1 MEDKITEKVYC
12 YDHPNAYNNNN
23 AWEAMALMNGGSN
36 WQNNPFIYLV
46 WMMFANRMWGGER
59 DFAGNAQ
66 YTALQNQISDNQN
79 ANLVMDGIKGT
90 ADAVRQ
96 LAANLNCDFNT
107 LNSAICDVR
116 SGIQQVAGQ
125 IGFSSERVI
134 NAVNMGDCNVI
145 QAIQNCCCQTQQS
158 ILKMGYENQLA
169 NCNQT
174 NVLSNAIQG
183 VNVGLERGFS
193 AVAYE
198 TQKQT
203 CDLLNAGN
211 SNTQRIIDVLN
222 NHWNSEL
229 QQKYDDV
236 RTELSQYRQSAYL
249 ISQLKPTSTTTAAA

>member
-1 MEDKITEKVYC
+1 
-12 YDHPNAYNNNN
+12 
-23 AWEAMALMNGGSN
+23 MALMNGGSN

-46 WMMFANRMWGGER
+46 WMMFANRMWGG
-59 DFAGNAQ
+59 DGNCAGNAQ

-79 ANLVMDGIKGT
+79 ANLVMDGIHGT
-90 ADAVRQ
+90 TDAIRQ

-125 IGFSSERVI
+125 IGFSAERVI

-249 ISQLKPTSTTTAAA
+249 LSQLKPTSTTTAAA

>member
-1 MEDKITEKVYC
+1 
-12 YDHPNAYNNNN
+12 
-23 AWEAMALMNGGSN
+23 
-36 WQNNPFIYLV
+36 
-46 WMMFANRMWGGER
+46 MMFANRMWGG
-59 DFAGNAQ
+59 DGNCAGNAQ
-66 YTALQNQISDNQN
+66 YMALQNQISDNQN
-79 ANLVMDGIKGT
+79 ANLVMDGIHGT
-90 ADAVRQ
+90 TDAIRQ

-125 IGFSSERVI
+125 IGFSAERVI

-249 ISQLKPTSTTTAAA
+249 LSQLKPTSTTTAAA

>member
-1 MEDKITEKVYC
+1 
-12 YDHPNAYNNNN
+12 
-23 AWEAMALMNGGSN
+23 
-36 WQNNPFIYLV
+36 
-46 WMMFANRMWGGER
+46 MWGG
-59 DFAGNAQ
+59 DGNCAGNAQ
-66 YTALQNQISDNQN
+66 YMALQNQISDNQN

-90 ADAVRQ
+90 TDAVRQ

-134 NAVNMGDCNVI
+134 NAVNMGDCNVV

-222 NHWNSEL
+222 NHWNNEL

-249 ISQLKPTSTTTAAA
+249 LSQLKPTSTTTAAA

>member
-1 MEDKITEKVYC
+1 
-12 YDHPNAYNNNN
+12 
-23 AWEAMALMNGGSN
+23 MALMNGGSN

-46 WMMFANRMWGGER
+46 WMMFANRMWGG
-59 DFAGNAQ
+59 DGNCAGNAQ
-66 YTALQNQISDNQN
+66 YMALQNQISDNQN
-79 ANLVMDGIKGT
+79 ANLVTDGIHGT
-90 ADAVRQ
+90 TDAVRQ

-158 ILKMGYENQLA
+158 ILKMGCENQLA

-222 NHWNSEL
+222 NHWNNEL
-229 QQKYDDV
+229 QQKYNDV
-236 RTELSQYRQSAYL
+236 RTELSQQRQSAYL

>member
-1 MEDKITEKVYC
+1 
-12 YDHPNAYNNNN
+12 
-23 AWEAMALMNGGSN
+23 MALMNGGSN

-46 WMMFANRMWGGER
+46 WMMFANRMWGG
-59 DFAGNAQ
+59 DGSCAGNAQ
-66 YTALQNQISDNQN
+66 YMALQNQISDNQN
-79 ANLVMDGIKGT
+79 ANLVMDGIHGT
-90 ADAVRQ
+90 TDAVRR

-134 NAVNMGDCNVI
+134 SAVNMGDCNVI

-229 QQKYDDV
+229 QQKYNDV
-236 RTELSQYRQSAYL
+236 RTELSQQRQSAYL

>member
-1 MEDKITEKVYC
+1 
-12 YDHPNAYNNNN
+12 
-23 AWEAMALMNGGSN
+23 
-36 WQNNPFIYLV
+36 
-46 WMMFANRMWGGER
+46 MMFANRMWGGER
-59 DFAGNAQ
+59 DCAGNAQ
-66 YTALQNQISDNQN
+66 YMALQNQISDNQN

-90 ADAVRQ
+90 TDAVRQ

>member
-1 MEDKITEKVYC
+1 
-12 YDHPNAYNNNN
+12 
-23 AWEAMALMNGGSN
+23 MALMNGGSN

-59 DFAGNAQ
+59 DCAGNAQ
-66 YTALQNQISDNQN
+66 YMALQNQISDNQN

-90 ADAVRQ
+90 TDAVRQ

-222 NHWNSEL
+222 NHWNNEL

>member
-1 MEDKITEKVYC
+1 
-12 YDHPNAYNNNN
+12 
-23 AWEAMALMNGGSN
+23 MALMNGGSN

-59 DFAGNAQ
+59 DCAGNAQ
-66 YTALQNQISDNQN
+66 YMALQNQISDNQN

-90 ADAVRQ
+90 TDAVRQ

>member
-1 MEDKITEKVYC
+1 
-12 YDHPNAYNNNN
+12 
-23 AWEAMALMNGGSN
+23 MALMNGGSN

-46 WMMFANRMWGGER
+46 WMMFANRMWGG
-59 DFAGNAQ
+59 DGNCAGNAQ
-66 YTALQNQISDNQN
+66 YMALQNQISDNQN
-79 ANLVMDGIKGT
+79 ANLVMDGIHGT
-90 ADAVRQ
+90 TDAVRQ

-229 QQKYDDV
+229 QQKYNDV
-236 RTELSQYRQSAYL
+236 RTELSQQRQSAYL

>member
-1 MEDKITEKVYC
+1 
-12 YDHPNAYNNNN
+12 
-23 AWEAMALMNGGSN
+23 MALMNGGSN

-46 WMMFANRMWGGER
+46 WMMFANRMWGG
-59 DFAGNAQ
+59 DGNCAGNAQ
-66 YTALQNQISDNQN
+66 YMALQNQISDNQN
-79 ANLVMDGIKGT
+79 ANLVMDGIHGT
-90 ADAVRQ
+90 TDAIRQ

-125 IGFSSERVI
+125 IGFSAERVI
-134 NAVNMGDCNVI
+134 NAVNIGDCNVI

-249 ISQLKPTSTTTAAA
+249 LSQLKPTSTTTAAA

>member
-1 MEDKITEKVYC
+1 MS
-12 YDHPNAYNNNN
+12 
-23 AWEAMALMNGGSN
+23 LMNGGSN

-249 ISQLKPTSTTTAAA
+249 ISQLKPTPTTTAAA

>member
-1 MEDKITEKVYC
+1 MKKYNTNLFGQKLNVSQAIDS
-12 YDHPNAYNNNN
+12 NA
-23 AWEAMALMNGGSN
+23 EG
-36 WQNNPFIYLV
+36 
-46 WMMFANRMWGGER
+46 
-59 DFAGNAQ
+59 
-66 YTALQNQISDNQN
+66 
-79 ANLVMDGIKGT
+79 KGT
-90 ADAVRQ
+90 IAVRQ

-125 IGFSSERVI
+125 IGFSAERVI

-193 AVAYE
+193 AIAYE

-203 CDLLNAGN
+203 CDLLNTGN

-222 NHWNSEL
+222 NHWNNEL

-249 ISQLKPTSTTTAAA
+249 LSQLKPTSTTTAAA

>member
-1 MEDKITEKVYC
+1 
-12 YDHPNAYNNNN
+12 
-23 AWEAMALMNGGSN
+23 
-36 WQNNPFIYLV
+36 
-46 WMMFANRMWGGER
+46 MWGGAGNC
-59 DFAGNAQ
+59 AGNAQ
-66 YTALQNQISDNQN
+66 YMALQNQISDNQN

-90 ADAVRQ
+90 TDAVRQ

-169 NCNQT
+169 SCNQT

-183 VNVGLERGFS
+183 VNVRLERGFS

>member
-1 MEDKITEKVYC
+1 
-12 YDHPNAYNNNN
+12 
-23 AWEAMALMNGGSN
+23 
-36 WQNNPFIYLV
+36 
-46 WMMFANRMWGGER
+46 MMFANRMWGGER
-59 DFAGNAQ
+59 DCAGNAQ
-66 YTALQNQISDNQN
+66 YMALQNQISDNQN

-90 ADAVRQ
+90 TDAVRQ

-222 NHWNSEL
+222 NHWNNEL

>member
-1 MEDKITEKVYC
+1 
-12 YDHPNAYNNNN
+12 
-23 AWEAMALMNGGSN
+23 
-36 WQNNPFIYLV
+36 
-46 WMMFANRMWGGER
+46 MFANRMWGGER
-59 DFAGNAQ
+59 DCAGNAQ
-66 YTALQNQISDNQN
+66 YMALQNQISDNQN

-90 ADAVRQ
+90 TDAVRQ

-222 NHWNSEL
+222 NHWNNEL

>member
-1 MEDKITEKVYC
+1 
-12 YDHPNAYNNNN
+12 
-23 AWEAMALMNGGSN
+23 
-36 WQNNPFIYLV
+36 
-46 WMMFANRMWGGER
+46 MFANRMWGG
-59 DFAGNAQ
+59 DGNCAGNAQ
-66 YTALQNQISDNQN
+66 YMALQNQISDNQN
-79 ANLVMDGIKGT
+79 ANLVMDGIHGT
-90 ADAVRQ
+90 TDAVRQ

-229 QQKYDDV
+229 QQKYNDV
-236 RTELSQYRQSAYL
+236 RTELSQ
-249 ISQLKPTSTTTAAA
+249 